1 VFGNVITVLLFAML
15 IKPTVGGSMQTRT
28 AAIVYAVLLFAFFA
42 MFVGAAILYGI
53 GIFISYAAL
62 TMFTGFSAGGLVATA
77 LLDGVIA
84 YGFYTWADNNDNPL
98 MFGIGFVV
106 ASAAMIAGGYGIAML
121 RERLFAA

>member
-1 VFGNVITVLLFAML
+1 MVIYDIWPPILLYML
-15 IKPTVGGSMQTRT
+15 VKPQMKGALRPR
-28 AAIVYAVLLFAFFA
+28 
-42 MFVGAAILYGI
+42 GAAILYGI